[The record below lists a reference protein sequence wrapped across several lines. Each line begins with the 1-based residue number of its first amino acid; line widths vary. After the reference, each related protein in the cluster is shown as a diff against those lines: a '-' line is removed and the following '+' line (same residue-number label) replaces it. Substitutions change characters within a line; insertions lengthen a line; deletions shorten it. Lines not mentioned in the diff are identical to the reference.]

1 MQSRISR
8 STSWYRCCYWRCCC
22 WYL

>member
-8 STSWYRCCYWRCCC
+8 STSWYRCCYWRGCC